1 SLMNVCFLPSKEEFA
16 APFLDMCKEAGISGI
31 KGHRSVGGFR
41 ASIYNAMPRR
51 SVRVLVEVMQAFAQ
65 KYG

>member
-1 SLMNVCFLPSKEEFA
+1 MNVCFLPTKEAYTE
-16 APFLDMCKEAGISGI
+16 PFLKLCEAANISGI

-51 SVRVLVEVMQAFAQ
+51 SVKALVEVMNEFAQ
-65 KYG
+65 KNG